1 MQSTGQTSMHELSL
15 VPMHGSAMT
24 YGIGCLPGGA
34 LSPLDCRGEL
44 FHRLLVFEP
53 NGRRAC
59 FSLAGIDSQ
68 HHTTEGGRFDFD
80 DRPALALHLD
90 LSHGLL
96 SVSALAISLGGPRL
110 PPRYRRYNQRLTAL
124 LLWRSRVAVVSVLRR
139 PPL

>member
-68 HHTTEGGRFDFD
+68 HHTTEGGRFDLG
-80 DRPALALHLD
+80 DRAALALHLD
-90 LSHGLL
+90 LSHGHLA
-96 SVSALAISLGGPRL
+96 VSTRSPWLARVRVGTRL
-110 PPRYRRYNQRLTAL
+110 ADDTTA
-124 LLWRSRVAVVSVLRR
+124 
-139 PPL
+139 